1 MSVKKV
7 NFDTLRSIAF
17 GDISGMYAAIGTALT
32 VLPRIVCITN
42 DTNAGMIIS
51 DDNANSVGKLYIPAG
66 GFKLFDLTANM
77 DSNKDDS
84 LVMEIGTIMYVK
96 QVTAPTSGGVYLEYI
111 YGT

>member
-17 GDISGMYAAIGTALT
+17 GGISGTYAAIGTALT

-42 DTNAGMIIS
+42 ATNAGMIIS
-51 DDNANSVGKLYIPAG
+51 DDNTNATGKLYIPAG